1 MAALDSSAWLNVYVP
16 PASSSDPLSASSSAV
31 AVTSGG
37 LTLDLLYDADAL
49 AAPASFRAGIEQAAA
64 MLTAAISDPITVN
77 LNIHY
82 RGTGGGAFAGP
93 DAGLFESYSSIS
105 ADLIDHTSLGDTI
118 FNALPGG
125 SSIQGQ
131 SLVAVWNAQLKAL
144 GFLGATAGTD
154 DGSATFATDIDP
166 DLLVGVALHELTHAL
181 GRVPFGPQPD
191 IFDLFRFTAP
201 DARLFQGGNIAPA
214 AYFSVDGGFTKS
226 ADYGQ
231 ASDPSDFLNSGVQGP
246 SDPFNE
252 FYSSNTLQQLTT
264 VDLQQLDALG
274 FHLTSN
280 APVVIEAFGST
291 SLLRAANND
300 YFLVP
305 VGGSS
310 GPSVKYAGAPVTAGQ
325 FDPWA
330 PIGAEQTPDG
340 YQIAWEMA
348 GADQF
353 TVWHTDSG
361 GNYLW
366 TDIGVVSGSSATL
379 EALEPGF
386 HQDLNNDG
394 TIGLPTTTVI
404 EASGSTSLVQDA
416 NTNSLVPV
424 GGSSGPDLKYA
435 GTPVVAGQFDPWTPI
450 GAEQMAGGYEIAWK
464 MTGADQFTVWHT
476 DSGGNYLWTDIGVV
490 SGSSATLEAL
500 EPSFQQDLNNDGTI
514 GVPANGGSGAV
525 DLALLTSHLAATFV
539 PPAAEGAGPV
549 AAAQPSDQAFLAKPA
564 V

>member
-105 ADLIDHTSLGDTI
+105 ADLIDHASLGDTI

-214 AYFSVDGGFTKS
+214 AYFSVDGGHTKS

-231 ASDPSDFLNSGVQGP
+231 NSDPSDFLNSGVQGP
-246 SDPFNE
+246 NDPFNE
-252 FYSSNTLQQLTT
+252 FYTYSTSQSLTT
-264 VDLQQLDALG
+264 VDKELLDAIG
-274 FHLTSN
+274 FHTLS
-280 APVVIEAFGST
+280 PV
-291 SLLRAANND
+291 
-300 YFLVP
+300 
-305 VGGSS
+305 
-310 GPSVKYAGAPVTAGQ
+310 
-325 FDPWA
+325 
-330 PIGAEQTPDG
+330 
-340 YQIAWEMA
+340 
-348 GADQF
+348 
-353 TVWHTDSG
+353 
-361 GNYLW
+361 
-366 TDIGVVSGSSATL
+366 
-379 EALEPGF
+379 
-386 HQDLNNDG
+386 
-394 TIGLPTTTVI
+394 TTVI
-404 EASGSTSLVQDA
+404 EAIGSTSL
-416 NTNSLVPV
+416 TEV
-424 GGSSGPDLKYA
+424 GNNFYLYSSGTGPELKYGGVA
-435 GTPVVAGQFDPWTPI
+435 VVAGQFGGWTPI
-450 GAEQMAGGYEIAWK
+450 GAEQTAGGYDVAWK
-464 MTGADQFTVWHT
+464 VPGSDQYTVWNT
-476 DSGGNYLWTDIGVV
+476 DSSGNFLSFLTGVV
-490 SGSSATLEAL
+490 SGSSTAL
-500 EPSFQQDLNNDGTI
+500 ECAASTFHQDLNGDGVI
-514 GVPANGGSGAV
+514 GV
-525 DLALLTSHLAATFV
+525 TT
-539 PPAAEGAGPV
+539 
-549 AAAQPSDQAFLAKPA
+549 
-564 V
+564 